1 VSGPVRIAVV
11 SDTHLPRRGPGLPPA
26 CLARL
31 RAADL
36 IVHAGDLSDMA
47 TLMLLRALGPP
58 VVAVRGNVEERAVL
72 GALPETATVAAGGLA
87 IGVVHDAG
95 PERGRLLRL
104 RRRFPEAGGVIFGHS
119 HIPLHEAAGDGF
131 FILNPGSPTDRRRQP
146 RCTMAEIAVVDGRP
160 EVTFLAVDAPVGPL
174 DPSSVRGAPG

>member
-1 VSGPVRIAVV
+1 MSGPIRIAVIA
-11 SDTHLPRRGPGLPPA
+11 DTHLPRRGPGLPPA
-26 CLARL
+26 CVARL
-31 RAADL
+31 RGADL

-47 TLMLLRALGPP
+47 TLMLLRGLGPP

-72 GALPETATVAAGGLA
+72 GALPERATVEAGGLR

-104 RRRFPEAGGVIFGHS
+104 RRRFPEADGVIFGHS
-119 HIPLHEAAGDGF
+119 HIPLHEAADDGF

-146 RCTMAEIAVVDGRP
+146 RHTMAEVAVAGGRAAVTFIAVD
-160 EVTFLAVDAPVGPL
+160 DPVGPL
-174 DPSSVRGAPG
+174 DPALVRGAPG